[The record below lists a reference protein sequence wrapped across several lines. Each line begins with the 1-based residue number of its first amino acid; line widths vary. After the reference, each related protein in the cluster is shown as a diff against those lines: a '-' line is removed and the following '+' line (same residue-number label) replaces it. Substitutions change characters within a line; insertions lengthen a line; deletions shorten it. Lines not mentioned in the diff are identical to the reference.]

1 MNTATGYESGV
12 PVSCVDTSHALA
24 PITKQIRVTRPQ
36 RYYVAAFAIALPAL
50 FIGLPNR
57 GVKDVV
63 QLERLAPKIERA
75 QALSP
80 DARETIGRLVARQS
94 ALATANS
101 DALQVRRRAAIERVT
116 SAMNAKQVASVGGGG
131 YRPQGH

>member
-80 DARETIGRLVARQS
+80 DARETIGRLVSTHRS
-94 ALATANS
+94 KDLE
-101 DALQVRRRAAIERVT
+101 DALSAQKSYWKFIGIMITIGLSFYAIIFLI
-116 SAMNAKQVASVGGGG
+116 GGLGMMF
-131 YRPQGH
+131 H